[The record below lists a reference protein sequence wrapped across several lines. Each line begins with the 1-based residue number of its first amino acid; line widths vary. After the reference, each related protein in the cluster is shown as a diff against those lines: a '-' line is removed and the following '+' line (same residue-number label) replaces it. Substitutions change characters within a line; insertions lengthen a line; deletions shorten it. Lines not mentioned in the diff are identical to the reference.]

1 MMLRAVFLFLTGSEN
16 ILMQVT
22 GQLPAMD
29 AAQPDHFLT
38 IQLLSASIAA
48 MLIFSRTD
56 NIAAILAL
64 PDNTVVKCEYCGNVI
79 STRKDEH

>member
-1 MMLRAVFLFLTGSEN
+1 
-16 ILMQVT
+16 MQVT

-48 MLIFSRTD
+48 MLSVREKMSIDAR
-56 NIAAILAL
+56 
-64 PDNTVVKCEYCGNVI
+64 
-79 STRKDEH
+79 